1 VNKTDIEFAFV
12 AIAVFAVGNWIGIAL
27 PTWRLPSP
35 LMRASRM
42 DFGPGQVHLAIWVCF
57 FLGTFNYFFQSGFD
71 LGTILSGLTAPRWDA
86 PWTRGSLGDWNS
98 FLEELQY
105 FSYALPSLTVILADR
120 AKSNWL
126 NYRVLSGILLS
137 CIFLAFQVQIGGRRI
152 IGIILGAALLTWFL
166 LNRRLS
172 FAKAALIF
180 VMIVGVVNFLQTILL
195 IRTMGLDNYIQNRE
209 EIAAENDAD
218 YIHVDDNFLRL
229 AQIVNLFPEEV
240 DYVGMKQIVYVIV
253 RPIPRAIWP
262 DKPLDPGYSL
272 SELVGMESV
281 SLTTSIVGELYATWG
296 LTTVLFGGIFLGSL
310 AKSWNSVLR
319 VSKGNNGKLIYA
331 LGIMVLFVG
340 VRSMNDLV
348 IMSYSILAW
357 TLISLT
363 LLRRGNLKIPYAS
376 VDG

>member
-1 VNKTDIEFAFV
+1 
-12 AIAVFAVGNWIGIAL
+12 
-27 PTWRLPSP
+27 
-35 LMRASRM
+35 
-42 DFGPGQVHLAIWVCF
+42 
-57 FLGTFNYFFQSGFD
+57 
-71 LGTILSGLTAPRWDA
+71 
-86 PWTRGSLGDWNS
+86 
-98 FLEELQY
+98 
-105 FSYALPSLTVILADR
+105 
-120 AKSNWL
+120 
-126 NYRVLSGILLS
+126 
-137 CIFLAFQVQIGGRRI
+137 
-152 IGIILGAALLTWFL
+152 
-166 LNRRLS
+166 
-172 FAKAALIF
+172 
-180 VMIVGVVNFLQTILL
+180 
-195 IRTMGLDNYIQNRE
+195 MGLDNYIQNRE